1 MGWLRG
7 WGERER
13 ERGEGV
19 QTVQVHRPIA
29 VEECAVCAVRDV
41 TELVSHTLTHGLPPT
56 SGIPEDKTEGEG
68 GGERERELYDFYCLV
83 FIVVSDTVH
92 SDTGTSFSNI
102 YRCPLGRHLA

>member
-56 SGIPEDKTEGEG
+56 SGIPEDKTEGEED
-68 GGERERELYDFYCLV
+68 GERERERALRLLLSCFYCCL
-83 FIVVSDTVH
+83 
-92 SDTGTSFSNI
+92 
-102 YRCPLGRHLA
+102 